1 MFVVFLRLSILLQ
14 NLYDLTIEDP
24 SDYLQYVHSS
34 VDCLRLLTFDPIKP
48 VLCAMVS
55 SLKESSLSKRTQFE
69 DGSTSRPD
77 RDCPAEAKDKQ
88 ETVPTMLGN
97 SDLSKSSLKRD
108 YKSIA
113 NFRACRYDHIK
124 GEIPGG
130 ATGTNGKRLVQ
141 MPSSFKE

>member
-14 NLYDLTIEDP
+14 NLYELTIEDP

-69 DGSTSRPD
+69 DGSTSRLT
-77 RDCPAEAKDKQ
+77 
-88 ETVPTMLGN
+88 ETVRQKLKINKKQFLRCWEILIYLNLP
-97 SDLSKSSLKRD
+97 SKET
-108 YKSIA
+108 I
-113 NFRACRYDHIK
+113 RA
-124 GEIPGG
+124 
-130 ATGTNGKRLVQ
+130 
-141 MPSSFKE
+141 